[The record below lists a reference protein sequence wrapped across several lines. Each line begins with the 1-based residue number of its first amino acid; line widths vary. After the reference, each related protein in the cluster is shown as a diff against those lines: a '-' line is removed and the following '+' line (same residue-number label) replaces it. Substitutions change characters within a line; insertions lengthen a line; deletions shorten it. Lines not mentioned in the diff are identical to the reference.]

1 MSSVYLFCLS
11 LGFVF
16 TVVGA
21 ALGHLLG
28 GGDGADGADGAEVDG
43 LDGVDGGLAGVDGGL
58 DVGADVDVGD
68 GDAGGHGS
76 VHLPIFSP
84 TVISF
89 FVFTFGAFGLLFHR
103 AFGIENPWVHTP
115 MASVSAVLSGLGLA
129 FGIYKITS
137 HLESNRIARVSD
149 ALGSPVEVTV
159 SVPAVGMGEIAYVSA
174 GTRQTLS
181 ARSADG
187 REYKQ
192 GASVRVLKIADGV
205 ALVSE
210 APLKPAFASV
220 SPTEPARGE
229 PVRSPTGVRHKA

>member
-1 MSSVYLFCLS
+1 MSSAYLFCLT

-28 GGDGADGADGAEVDG
+28 GGDGADGADGAEVSG
-43 LDGVDGGLAGVDGGL
+43 LDGADGGL
-58 DVGADVDVGD
+58 DAGADVEAGD
-68 GDAGGHGS
+68 GHAS

-103 AFGIENPWVHTP
+103 AFGIENPWVHAP
-115 MASVSAVLSGLGLA
+115 MASVGALLSGLGLA

-137 HLESNRIARVSD
+137 HLESNRLGRVSD
-149 ALGSPVEVTV
+149 ALAAPVEVTI

-192 GASVRVLKIADGV
+192 GTSVRVVKIADGV
-205 ALVSE
+205 AFVAEL
-210 APLKPAFASV
+210 PPKPAFASV
-220 SPTEPARGE
+220 SPIEPTRGE
-229 PVRSPTGVRHKA
+229 PVRPPTGVRRKA